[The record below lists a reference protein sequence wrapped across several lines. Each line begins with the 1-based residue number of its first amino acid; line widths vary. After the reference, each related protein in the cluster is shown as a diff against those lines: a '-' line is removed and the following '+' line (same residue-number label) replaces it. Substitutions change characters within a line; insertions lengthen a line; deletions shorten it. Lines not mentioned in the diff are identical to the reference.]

1 MSMSNFIR
9 LPVVARLVM
18 AATNPSARTSASA
31 DDPAE
36 SGAGMAHLTVVPAN
50 FEASEQDGDED

>member
-1 MSMSNFIR
+1 MSMGNFIR
-9 LPVVARLVM
+9 LTAVARLVM

-31 DDPAE
+31 DDAAD

-50 FEASEQDGDED
+50 FEASERDGDED